1 MKNALYIFPLLLA
14 VMSCT
19 VAPEPIHYGHDNC
32 VECQMTIMD
41 QRYGTEVVSGKGKVY
56 KFDSIE
62 CLVEFLDKNENG
74 DETFSYILFTSFD
87 QPGKLVDASE
97 CQVLYSKN
105 LPSPMG
111 MYLTAF
117 ETLQAAE
124 KFRTEFGGTLHSWS
138 SLRENFDVIR
148 LKSRSEHH

>member
-1 MKNALYIFPLLLA
+1 MPVLLA
-14 VMSCT
+14 AMSCS
-19 VAPEPIHYGHDNC
+19 VSPEPIQYGHDNC

-41 QRYGTEVVSGKGKVY
+41 QRYGTEIVSGKGKVY

-62 CLVEFLDKNENG
+62 CLVDFLDKNENG

-87 QPGKLVDASE
+87 QPGKFVDASE
-97 CQVLYSKN
+97 CQVLFSKN

-117 ETLQAAE
+117 ETIQAAE
-124 KFRTEFGGTLHSWS
+124 KFKAEFGGTLQSWT